1 MYCSVSHFGPSVEEI
16 HSLDEIVNPGT
27 QGLTGL
33 VGMFLLGFR
42 DKHITFK
49 FFFWDL
55 SLGSLGT
62 SLQTLVTDSTARE
75 NDGRRTPFSSGEHIM
90 GNPKTDRHGDRASD
104 RMPDVSILAERLSH
118 SS

>member
-49 FFFWDL
+49 FFF
-55 SLGSLGT
+55 LGFVFGVIGNISANFGNRLDC
-62 SLQTLVTDSTARE
+62 Q
-75 NDGRRTPFSSGEHIM
+75 GERWQEDAIFQWRAHN
-90 GNPKTDRHGDRASD
+90 GEPKDRPSW
-104 RMPDVSILAERLSH
+104 
-118 SS
+118 